1 MAEGKPCKT
10 VIQAGLAKLVNPGG
24 LNALLRR
31 GKEIF
36 GHTQAWKELFSC
48 DVVYGITTHHWLG
61 LKGDD
66 FWELKLV
73 NDMPLYRIV
82 PNPKLT
88 DEEMAVMRTAQSRL
102 TAGRNATVL
111 ANRLSARNAE
121 MAEKVKDLQSE
132 LGKTLALLGREKIK
146 NSALELENRKLLLER
161 GAMEERIQALET
173 RHSWKGLKSLA
184 IWIFVAIMLGGYMAG
199 TDAECVLVDV
209 PSPIEV
215 SYETFLEMCNG
226 KESYLPTDAFNRT
239 ALALACSETMDYIDC
254 KFYIDSLIK
263 NKVSL
268 SMALTQILY
277 LEEITGAINT
287 SWTFVKNFGLAM
299 PLCTL
304 FMLCMT
310 RDKKNMVATI
320 ILLALAWLLRINF
333 FSFSLIAVYAPLE
346 TTIAGVLA
354 AMGFVPTPVLCFLHW
369 CLLVLKA
376 VLIPNEFYILQRI
389 SVGLCWSVVLPIW
402 CLTQELLKLVIVPVE
417 FQILVFI
424 LLASVTAGFNYL
436 NVTIQITEPD
446 GSVKKHKRFA
456 AAKTAVQAITSLV
469 FEKAKAIR
477 GIIPAFPSKSENVV
491 KIEAGDSMGVGF
503 RLGNYIYTAG
513 HVVGEEKTVKMTWKG
528 LTTTAKIL
536 GHIELP
542 LFTDTL
548 VKIEVPKP
556 FQLLPVMRLAK
567 DAVSDYLQM
576 TSFSHDFSSIVSF
589 TGWAVID
596 GAYINAPFET
606 YPGTSGSPLTNRD
619 GRLVGMHF
627 GSNAVVSQGY
637 SLVTLFAVEPA
648 VKQSTTDEDEFLR
661 RVMEG
666 VRTSH
671 AAILKKLEE
680 QDEKIQQ
687 LQQRLDEVVSGDD
700 HTILLDEKKKGK
712 TKRTARG
719 LKHRQN
725 KGISKAA
732 FMRQKI
738 LTEEE
743 YKRLEEEGF
752 SKEEI
757 QEIVNNLREQA
768 WIDYQN
774 DLDDDDDW
782 YDDLC
787 EDERI
792 NDEIDRKIEQ
802 DLEDRGEWYPQGR
815 RITYKEK
822 AILKL
827 IKGLRDASKNTSVTI
842 SFPDSHEEEAEKMFD
857 KIVTTEDVPE
867 EELAEAYLTTPNQ
880 VRFVTGKVLNIKH
893 AKIKPE
899 VTFVKSG
906 VTQISGNDGEQT
918 ILKSKTTTRVEEKD
932 EEKPAQEKSDEEKP
946 KNPPAEQEPLEQQKK
961 KGGKPSGKKNNKPRP
976 LPKAKCVDCGEVY
989 EQRNIYHECKP
1000 KNLNEPPSGG
1010 HKPVPDYLKWY
1021 AWPDYLEPLQ
1031 LRLTVPENYPI
1042 LGHIPL
1048 DKLVERK
1055 KQVNDPLLK
1064 MLQPPEV
1071 SGFTSTTWTKKAYT
1085 KSFEKFDY
1093 GEACNFIEDYPEHCA
1108 FADACLLTECGY
1120 MEGSRVIPIQETQKN
1135 MESTPAFPKMLDF
1148 DTEKEYLEE
1157 HGFSEYVEIQ
1167 TSADTIHH
1175 KPLWWCFLK
1184 NEILKEKK
1192 VADDDIRII
1201 SCSDP
1206 VFTRLGAAFD
1216 SDQNARMKERTETH
1230 HAQVGWT
1237 PFFGGLDR
1245 RIKRIT
1251 SNNRT
1256 KILELDWTRFDGTI
1270 PVLLFQ
1276 RIREIR
1282 KFFLTKRSR
1291 QKYGKLLDW
1300 YNNNLTDRITL
1311 LPTGEVTH
1319 IKKGNPSGQFSTTVD
1334 NNMVNE
1340 WLTAFEFCW
1349 LYEYTHGKIP
1359 TVQEYRANVDFLC
1372 YGDDRLL
1379 AFNPS
1384 FVIYDTEEVIR
1395 MYKEVFGMWVKPENI
1410 KLFDSPTGSSFCGFT
1425 FVKPHG
1431 KWIGVVNTN
1440 KLLTSLRT
1448 PVRRLPDIE
1457 SLWGKLVSLKIMCY
1471 HSDPDAV
1478 SYLTEQIKRVE
1489 EYAKAEGI
1497 QLPEVGPDFYRRLW

>member
-1 MAEGKPCKT
+1 MASAGLLAEGKPSKT

-36 GHTQAWKELFSC
+36 GRTQAWQELLSC

-73 NDMPLYRIV
+73 NDVPLYRNV

-88 DEEMAVMRTAQSRL
+88 EEEMAVMRTAQSRL

-111 ANRLSARNAE
+111 ANRLSTRNAE
-121 MAEKVKDLQSE
+121 MAEKVKDLQTE

-161 GAMEERIQALET
+161 GAMEERIKALET
-173 RHSWKGLKSLA
+173 RHSWKGLRSMAL
-184 IWIFVAIMLGGYMAG
+184 WLFVAILLGGYMAG
-199 TDAECVLVDV
+199 TDAECTLVDV
-209 PSPIEV
+209 PYPIEI
-215 SYETFLEMCNG
+215 SYQTFLEMCAG
-226 KESYLPTDAFNRT
+226 RDSYLPTDAYNRT
-239 ALALACSETMDYIDC
+239 ALTLACAENMDYMDC
-254 KFYIDSLIK
+254 KNYIDSMIK
-263 NKVSL
+263 EKLHVTT
-268 SMALTQILY
+268 ALKKILY
-277 LEEITGAINT
+277 VEEIFAAIEG

-299 PLCTL
+299 PLCT
-304 FMLCMT
+304 FVMLCLT
-310 RDKKNMVATI
+310 RDRKNMVATVF
-320 ILLALAWLLRINF
+320 LLALSWLLRISF
-333 FSFSLIAVYAPLE
+333 FSFSLLAVYAPLE
-346 TTIAGVLA
+346 TTTAGVLA
-354 AMGFVPTPVLCFLHW
+354 ATEILPTPVLCFFHW

-376 VLIPNEFYILQRI
+376 VFVPTEAYILQRI
-389 SVGLCWSVVLPIW
+389 STSLCWSTVLPIW
-402 CLTQELLKLVIVPVE
+402 CLGQELVKLVAIPVE

-424 LLASVTAGFNYL
+424 LMASVTAGFNYM
-436 NVTIQITEPD
+436 NVTVQVTEPD
-446 GSVKKHKRFA
+446 GTIKKHKRFA
-456 AAKTAVQAITSLV
+456 AARTAVQAITSLV

-477 GIIPAFPSKSENVV
+477 GIIPAFPSKTECVV
-491 KIEAGDSMGVGF
+491 KIEAGDSLGVGF

-513 HVVGEEKTVKMTWKG
+513 HVVGEEKTLKMTWKG
-528 LTTTAKIL
+528 LTTSAKVL

-542 LFTDTL
+542 LFTDTI

-567 DAVSDYLQM
+567 EAANDYLQM
-576 TSFSHDFSSIVSF
+576 TSFSHDFNNIVSF
-589 TGWAVID
+589 TGWAVVD

-637 SLVTLFAVEPA
+637 ALVSLFSTEPT
-648 VKQSTTDEDEFLR
+648 VKQSTGDDDELLR
-661 RVMEG
+661 RVMDG

-680 QDEKIQQ
+680 QDEKIKTLQQQ
-687 LQQRLDEVVSGDD
+687 LEVCLSRD
-700 HTILLDEKKKGK
+700 TLSDEKKKGK
-712 TKRTARG
+712 TKKTARG
-719 LKHRQN
+719 MKHRA

-752 SKEEI
+752 TKEEI
-757 QEIVNNLREQA
+757 HEIVNNLREQA

-774 DLDDDDDW
+774 DLDEEDDW
-782 YDDLC
+782 YDDMC
-787 EDERI
+787 EDDRI
-792 NDEIDRKIEQ
+792 NDEIARKIDE
-802 DLEDRGEWYPQGR
+802 DLEDRGEWYPQGT

-822 AILKL
+822 AMLKL
-827 IKGLRDASKNTSVTI
+827 IKGMRDASKNTSVTI
-842 SFPDSHEEEAEKMFD
+842 NFPDNQEEEAEKLFD
-857 KIVTTEDVPE
+857 KIVTTEDVPVD
-867 EELAEAYLTTPNQ
+867 ELTEAYLTTPNQ
-880 VRFVTGKVLNIKH
+880 VRYVTGKVLNMKH

-906 VTQISGNDGEQT
+906 VTQISGTDGEQT

-932 EEKPAQEKSDEEKP
+932 EEKPADEKP
-946 KNPPAEQEPLEQQKK
+946 QYPPVEQEPLEQQKK
-961 KGGKPSGKKNNKPRP
+961 KGGKVGGKKNKMKP
-976 LPKAKCVDCGEVY
+976 LPKAKCVECGETY
-989 EQRNIYHECKP
+989 EQRSIYHECKS
-1000 KNLNEPPSGG
+1000 KNLGEPPTGG
-1010 HKPVPDYLKWY
+1010 TEPVPDYLKWN
-1021 AWPDYLEPLQ
+1021 AWPQYLEPLK
-1031 LRLTVPENYPI
+1031 LRITVPENYPI
-1042 LGHIPL
+1042 LGHISL

-1055 KQVNDPLLK
+1055 KRVNDPLLK
-1064 MLQPPEV
+1064 MLKPPDVE
-1071 SGFTSTTWTKKAYT
+1071 GFTSTTWTRKAYT

-1093 GEACNFIEDYPEHCA
+1093 GVACDFINDYPEHSA
-1108 FADACLLTECGY
+1108 FADACLLAECGY

-1148 DTEKEYLEE
+1148 DTEKDYLEK
-1157 HGFSEYVEIQ
+1157 HGLAEYVEIQ
-1167 TSADTIHH
+1167 TSSETIKH

-1206 VFTRLGAAFD
+1206 VFTRLGAAID
-1216 SDQNARMKERTETH
+1216 SMQNARMKERTETH

-1245 RIKRIT
+1245 RIRRIT
-1251 SNNRT
+1251 SNGRT

-1270 PVLLFQ
+1270 PVQLFQ
-1276 RIREIR
+1276 RVREIR
-1282 KFFLTKRSR
+1282 KFFLSKTSR
-1291 QKYGKLLDW
+1291 KKYKNLIDW
-1300 YNNNLTDRITL
+1300 YNNNLTDRVTL

-1349 LYEYTHGKIP
+1349 LYESTHGRIP
-1359 TVQEYRANVDFLC
+1359 TVEEYRANVDFLC

-1379 AFNPS
+1379 AYNPS
-1384 FVIYDTEEVIR
+1384 FVLYNTEEVIR
-1395 MYKEVFGMWVKPENI
+1395 MYKDVFGMWVKPENI

-1431 KWIGVVNTN
+1431 KWVGVVNTN

-1478 SYLTEQIKRVE
+1478 SYLSEQIKRVE
-1489 EYAKAEGI
+1489 DYAKAEGV